1 MANDFFAEIEA
12 WVRIAKA
19 KPDYTELISDRKG
32 EPDNQKLYDQ
42 VKADAQ
48 KKFDVYPSAV
58 ANGWV
63 VQEYKRRGGT
73 YSKPVAKGDLP
84 GHEFRGNQYTEGT
97 GKLSGRADDVA
108 DRANDEG
115 ASKSI
120 AAEHK
125 SIAEGHKSI
134 AMELADQAAEM
145 PLTQAEK
152 PLVAKAAID
161 NFKAFIAHANAADAH
176 EEAAK
181 ALANDPHSESALDA
195 VEAAQRTS
203 DDAATASAEAHGGTS
218 IAANLMSAD
227 AAAAEEETNKL
238 PQTAGSR
245 AAQITSEA
253 QTAPLNAAGAAKDLA
268 TKANDLYE
276 KNQIDKFD
284 KTMPASVASKIGK
297 DHWDMAI
304 EHQKEA
310 ERLSNED
317 ETHLNS
323 EIGHADASD
332 EHYNAAKRW
341 GVVAGML
348 NGSYGPSQLNVDSA
362 IAAAKEASGSATDA
376 SSNIIP
382 EAAHEDTIAQ
392 NGGPNVAK
400 PLYGFSVKNA
410 GNIKSDVEASY
421 IASALHEHLV
431 MGAGHPDDTEVR
443 TPADYKVGASQ
454 HYQLAQYYAG
464 KAQSGPQKAEYRKAA
479 DAHIAAYKA
488 CEKAASAGTKEPS
501 KASVAAVADAARVAD
516 RASFNLGETYM
527 NNRK

>member
-84 GHEFRGNQYTEGT
+84 GHEFRGNQY
-97 GKLSGRADDVA
+97 
-108 DRANDEG
+108 
-115 ASKSI
+115 
-120 AAEHK
+120 
-125 SIAEGHKSI
+125 
-134 AMELADQAAEM
+134 
-145 PLTQAEK
+145 
-152 PLVAKAAID
+152 
-161 NFKAFIAHANAADAH
+161 
-176 EEAAK
+176 
-181 ALANDPHSESALDA
+181 
-195 VEAAQRTS
+195 
-203 DDAATASAEAHGGTS
+203 ASAGGT
-218 IAANLMSAD
+218 
-227 AAAAEEETNKL
+227 
-238 PQTAGSR
+238 
-245 AAQITSEA
+245 AQITSES
-253 QTAPLNAAGAAKDLA
+253 QTAPLNAASAAKDLA

-341 GVVAGML
+341 GVVADML
-348 NGSYGPSQLNVDSA
+348 NGTYGPSQLNVDSA

-431 MGAGHPDDTEVR
+431 IGAGHPDDTEVR

-464 KAQSGPQKAEYRKAA
+464 KAQSGPQKAEYQKAA

-501 KASVAAVADAARVAD
+501 KASVAAVADTARVAD